1 MLARRSRK
9 TTNKNSCNI
18 PWSRYNRG
26 MNTLFTFLYVLLLII
41 LSISA
46 LFVVYHVLRYSL
58 NTAFG
63 IVGVI
68 VFGIVFVSLATMNI
82 VSFRALDLQAIF
94 GVTSPSNL
102 LPNTPLSP
110 QSPQRPVKSQKT
122 PW

>member
-1 MLARRSRK
+1 
-9 TTNKNSCNI
+9 
-18 PWSRYNRG
+18 

-63 IVGVI
+63 IVGVVI
-68 VFGIVFVSLATMNI
+68 FGIVFVSLATMNI
-82 VSFRALDLQAIF
+82 VSFQALDLQSIF
-94 GVTSPSNL
+94 GVTSSNTL
-102 LPNTPLSP
+102 LPNTPL
-110 QSPQRPVKSQKT
+110 SPQRPVKSQKT